1 MPRAGIIE
9 NPYIP
14 LLDLAGDAIV
24 LVDDSLIIQEGS
36 NTFGDLVG
44 VGSSDLAG
52 RCLLDWVSPDDRP
65 KVEEYVGLLSG
76 GSNVRGSFR
85 LIQEAGKNSEVIC
98 FGLSIGVERHQLLL
112 RDVTGRL
119 KKERDMH
126 RHHREAVALHEIGR
140 AITSSF
146 DIDHVLHT
154 IVSNTFWVLEC
165 QFAAVAIV
173 ISGGS
178 RLHWKHVLG
187 KRANSIATTTLDR
200 GKGFAGTIAQS
211 GEPLVL
217 HGLTNDVAQEGDD
230 FRMLRAEG
238 ISSVVGVPLLERNK
252 LLGILVGGYR
262 EQHLITENDI
272 RLISNLAAQTALALE
287 NARLYQSTL
296 DHSKNL
302 KALSNRLEKIQEEER
317 ARLSRE
323 LHEGIGQVLS
333 GMRLQLESLKKE
345 TSNAGQE
352 RIVRLTTIIDET
364 SAEIKQLAFDLR
376 PSVLDDFGL
385 VEAVKLYAKRFSE
398 RTRIEFHC
406 QFENNLD
413 RFEPAV
419 EATLY
424 RILQEAMSNIAI
436 HSGSQRASLRLGRRG
451 SILLFDV
458 IDDGI
463 GFDAE
468 RAVSRTDGKPRI
480 GLFNMRERVE
490 SLHGKIDIRSTVGQ
504 GTHIHIEIPV

>member
-1 MPRAGIIE
+1 MPKLGIIE
-9 NPYIP
+9 NPYVS
-14 LLDLAGDAIV
+14 LLDLAGDSV
-24 LVDDSLIIQEGS
+24 LLVTNSLIIQEGS
-36 NTFGDLVG
+36 SAFGDVVG
-44 VGSSDLAG
+44 VRSSDLIG

-65 KVEEYVGLLSG
+65 KVEEYAKLLAR

-85 LIQEAGKNSEVIC
+85 LVRETGENAELLC
-98 FGLSIGVERHQLLL
+98 FGLNIGGDSHQLLL
-112 RDVTGRL
+112 RDVTGKVKR
-119 KKERDMH
+119 ERDLH

-154 IVSNTFWVLEC
+154 IVSNTFWVLEF

-173 ISGGS
+173 GS
-178 RLHWKHVLG
+178 DGSSLQWKHVLG
-187 KRANSIATTTLDR
+187 KRTSSIATTVLYR

-217 HGLTNDVAQEGDD
+217 HGMVDDAIQNDDD
-230 FRMLRAEG
+230 FSMLRAAG
-238 ISSVVGVPLLERNK
+238 ISSVVGVPLVDRKN

-262 EQHLITENDI
+262 EHHVITENDI

-287 NARLYQSTL
+287 NASLYQSTV

-302 KALSNRLEKIQEEER
+302 KALSTRLEKIQEEER

-333 GMRLQLESLKKE
+333 AMRLQLESLKKE
-345 TSNAGQE
+345 TSNNGRE
-352 RIVRLTTIIDET
+352 KIDRLTSLIDET

-385 VEAVKLYAKRFSE
+385 MEAVKLYAKRFSE
-398 RTRIEFHC
+398 RTRIKFHC
-406 QFENNLD
+406 QFEDNLD

-424 RILQEAMSNIAI
+424 RILQEAMLNIAT
-436 HSGSQRASLRLGRRG
+436 HSGSQSASLRLGRRG

-463 GFDAE
+463 GFDVE
-468 RAVSRTDGKPRI
+468 RAASRAKGKPRI
-480 GLFNMRERVE
+480 GLFNMRERVK
-490 SLHGKIDIRSTVGQ
+490 SLHGTIDIRSAVGR

>member
-1 MPRAGIIE
+1 MPKIGISETPYVSLIE
-9 NPYIP
+9 
-14 LLDLAGDAIV
+14 LAGDSIL
-24 LVDDSLIIQEGS
+24 LVSDSLIIQES
-36 NTFGDLVG
+36 STSFGELVG
-44 VGSSDLAG
+44 VGSADLIG
-52 RCLLDWVSPDDRP
+52 RCLLDWVFHDDRP
-65 KVEEYVGLLSG
+65 KVEEYPKLLAR

-85 LIQEAGKNSEVIC
+85 LVRETGENSEVIC
-98 FGLSIGVERHQLLL
+98 FGLSTGTDSHQLLL
-112 RDVTGRL
+112 RDVTGKL
-119 KKERDMH
+119 KRERDLH

-165 QFAAVAIV
+165 QFAAVAV
-173 ISGGS
+173 VGSGGS
-178 RLHWKHVLG
+178 SLHWKHVLG
-187 KRANSIATTTLDR
+187 KRTNSHATTVLDR

-211 GEPLVL
+211 GDPLVV
-217 HGLTNDVAQEGDD
+217 HGLADDTVQGDD
-230 FRMLRAEG
+230 DYRMLRAEG
-238 ISSVVGVPLLERNK
+238 ISSVIGVPLLDRKN

-262 EQHLITENDI
+262 EHHVITENDI

-287 NARLYQSTL
+287 NARLYQSTV

-302 KALSNRLEKIQEEER
+302 KALSTRLEKIQEEER
-317 ARLSRE
+317 SRLSRE

-345 TSNAGQE
+345 TSNTGQGT
-352 RIVRLTTIIDET
+352 IDRLTALIDET

-385 VEAVKLYAKRFSE
+385 VEAVKLYSKRFSE

-406 QFENNLD
+406 QFEDNLS

-424 RILQEAMSNIAI
+424 RILQEAMSNIGI
-436 HSGSQRASLRLGRRG
+436 HSGSQRASLRLGRRDA
-451 SILLFDV
+451 ILLFDV

-463 GFDAE
+463 GFDVE
-468 RAVSRTDGKPRI
+468 KTISRTEGRPRI

-490 SLHGKIDIRSTVGQ
+490 SLHGTIDIRSTVGK